1 MKLNKK
7 NKTRRV
13 TNNDNKNNKNNK
25 NNKTKHGKLSKNTKK
40 ITQKKNHRGG
50 CDWGWFN
57 SDDVWERLNGIKSG
71 RIYNVMQF
79 YKMIDRTTCTQME
92 SLGNKLKSKAS
103 NSTISSLSTI
113 TEGALT
119 KHFSYY
125 TLYDNTREIINTKGT
140 RIDSYSF
147 IIGLVKIEKD
157 QIIFYQAEKDKKE
170 EEALQFSITLN
181 NSVNVIIDIEKKDIF
196 FFKSEDA
203 KWKILR
209 AGLMLP
215 SNFIKKMKSDAR
227 TARTKTEEQ
236 QMELTQQQKRE
247 QKVQAGENIGKK

>member
-1 MKLNKK
+1 MKSTRK

-13 TNNDNKNNKNNK
+13 TNNGNKK
-25 NNKTKHGKLSKNTKK
+25 NKTKHLKLNKNTKRF
-40 ITQKKNHRGG
+40 TQKKNHRGG

-57 SDDVWERLNGIKSG
+57 TDDVWERLNGIKSG

-92 SLGNKLKSKAS
+92 SLGNKLKSKPS

-119 KHFSYY
+119 KNFSYY
-125 TLYDNTREIINTKGT
+125 TLYDNTRETVNTKGT

-170 EEALQFSITLN
+170 DEALQFSITLN
-181 NSVNVIIDIEKKDIF
+181 NSVNVIIDTEKKEIF
-196 FFKSEDA
+196 FFKPKDA
-203 KWKILR
+203 EWKILR
-209 AGLMLP
+209 SGLMLP
-215 SNFIKKMKSDAR
+215 SNYIKKMKSDAKA
-227 TARTKTEEQ
+227 ARTKTEEQ